1 MMQYTY
7 FVGQMV
13 RTAGRFPSQ
22 SGARM
27 YQIVRLLP
35 PTAGDDVPRYRVR
48 SVPDGVEWVVAQDRL
63 KVIVFD

>member
-1 MMQYTY
+1 
-7 FVGQMV
+7 
-13 RTAGRFPSQ
+13 
-22 SGARM
+22 M

-63 KVIVFD
+63 RVILFD